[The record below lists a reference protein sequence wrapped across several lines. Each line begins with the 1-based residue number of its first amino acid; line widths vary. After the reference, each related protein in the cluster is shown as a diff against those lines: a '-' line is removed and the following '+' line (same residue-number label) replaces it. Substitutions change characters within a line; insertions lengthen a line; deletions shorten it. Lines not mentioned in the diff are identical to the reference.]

1 MIPLEEIVLFV
12 NSIVENSWQLRLKA
26 DVREVKLLLTS
37 GWCMDSKLELGF
49 VYLVEITIGEFLK
62 LDIDL
67 INSRDCFGSYS
78 WIICV
83 FDYCS

>member
-26 DVREVKLLLTS
+26 DVREVKLLLLS
-37 GWCMDSKLELGF
+37 GWCMESKLELGF
-49 VYLVEITIGEFLK
+49 VCLVEIIVGFLK

-67 INSRDCFGSYS
+67 INSKDCFGSYS

>member
-1 MIPLEEIVLFV
+1 
-12 NSIVENSWQLRLKA
+12 
-26 DVREVKLLLTS
+26 
-37 GWCMDSKLELGF
+37 MDSKLELGF

-78 WIICV
+78 
-83 FDYCS
+83 